1 MPVANARVTLVGM
14 EFLSF
19 LRRKQS
25 LSSAPKFKGPV
36 RKEKFIA
43 ATRVTNRHFERF
55 EAEGLFRTRYEN
67 YQDLVENPAEF
78 VERTMKPSLASW
90 PPQLPALDHR
100 LEQEYARS
108 GGNLEIAARILEPFR
123 FQALGE
129 RWEDVVM
136 LARPS
141 ARLVPGGAGRV
152 GGSRLGGL
160 PDVPADFAWPHSPD
174 DAPLGFIAQI
184 DLGDIQSVYP
194 NSLVP
199 KSGVL
204 SFYYDAKQEVWGNDP
219 EDRGRWAV
227 LYFDGPVAPAT
238 RVPPALPAEG
248 QYAPVLLQAEGELTV
263 PAPESLEVERLGLQE
278 QQRHSYW
285 ALSGEL
291 RELRG
296 GDVHRFLG
304 WPEEIQNDLEGDV
317 QLPANGISEGGPD
330 FYDTEEGKRLMAN
343 RDVWQ
348 RCFRSIVKRLP
359 GCSGVWAGGCTT

>member
-78 VERTMKPSLASW
+78 VKRTMKPSLASW

-108 GGNLEIAARILEPFR
+108 GRNLEIAARILEPFR

-141 ARLVPGGAGRV
+141 AMLVPGGAGPRW
-152 GGSRLGGL
+152 RQ
-160 PDVPADFAWPHSPD
+160 PAW
-174 DAPLGFIAQI
+174 
-184 DLGDIQSVYP
+184 
-194 NSLVP
+194 
-199 KSGVL
+199 
-204 SFYYDAKQEVWGNDP
+204 
-219 EDRGRWAV
+219 R
-227 LYFDGPVAPAT
+227 PA
-238 RVPPALPAEG
+238 RRA
-248 QYAPVLLQAEGELTV
+248 
-263 PAPESLEVERLGLQE
+263 S
-278 QQRHSYW
+278 
-285 ALSGEL
+285 
-291 RELRG
+291 
-296 GDVHRFLG
+296 
-304 WPEEIQNDLEGDV
+304 
-317 QLPANGISEGGPD
+317 
-330 FYDTEEGKRLMAN
+330 
-343 RDVWQ
+343 
-348 RCFRSIVKRLP
+348 
-359 GCSGVWAGGCTT
+359 